1 MVEILRPEVRI
12 MSIQNANASVPA
24 NIRKIIEDC
33 GLKQYVVA
41 ERAGINNQAFSNML
55 TGHRLIKA
63 SDIASIA
70 DALGVTP
77 NDLFRE

>member
-1 MVEILRPEVRI
+1 

-41 ERAGINNQAFSNML
+41 ERAGINNH
-55 TGHRLIKA
+55 GVCHRVILGGIQQYADRA
-63 SDIASIA
+63 SVDKS
-70 DALGVTP
+70 
-77 NDLFRE
+77 E